1 MEIFEIPDLRNPVM
15 IAAFGGWNDAGEAA
29 TGAIDHLL
37 SVWPYITIAEI
48 ESEDYYDFQ
57 VNRPMASVDEND
69 VRHITWPTTRI
80 YGISTP
86 DLDRDLVLIKGI
98 EPSMRWRN
106 FVSEILDVA
115 DNLEVST
122 LVTLGALLADAPH
135 SRPISV
141 SATGAN
147 PEISLRL
154 GLDLSKYE
162 GPTGIVGALQ
172 DLSHRRGIDA
182 VSLWCEIPH
191 YAPNPPSPKASLSLL
206 NALEDFLSISI
217 PQNLLP
223 ELSKQWETTV
233 DQLAREDNEI
243 SKYVKQLE
251 ESRDA
256 TDLPEATGDAIAKEF
271 ERFLRRRSNE

>member
-1 MEIFEIPDLRNPVM
+1 MEIFEIPNLRNPVM

-29 TGAIDHLL
+29 TGAVDHLL
-37 SVWPYITIAEI
+37 SLWPYITIAEI

-69 VRHITWPTTRI
+69 LRRITWPTTRI
-80 YGISTP
+80 YGVSTP

-98 EPSMRWRN
+98 EPSMRWRT

-115 DNLEVST
+115 DDLEVST
-122 LVTLGALLADAPH
+122 VVTLGALLADGPH

-154 GLDLSKYE
+154 GLDVSKYE
-162 GPTGIVGALQ
+162 GPIGIVGALQ

-191 YAPNPPSPKASLSLL
+191 YAPNPPSPKASLALL

-243 SKYVKQLE
+243 SEYVKQLE

-271 ERFLRRRSNE
+271 ERYLRRRSNE